1 MATILLVE
9 DNADLR
15 EAIRR
20 QLEADQHRVVEAAD
34 GSEAIQSWSEHNPDL
49 IITDFRMPCM
59 SGLEVI
65 QVVSAQQPALPIIL
79 MSGGMDEQLRM
90 CILHQYPS
98 VRYLAKDVVSTQL
111 CSSVRDAL
119 M

>member
-9 DNADLR
+9 DNTDLR

-34 GSEAIQSWSEHNPDL
+34 GSEAIQSWGEHNPNL

-65 QVVSAQQPALPIIL
+65 KTVSAQQPALPIIL
-79 MSGGMDEQLRM
+79 MSGGMEEQLRVG
-90 CILHQYPS
+90 ILTQFPS
-98 VRYLAKDVVSTQL
+98 VRYLPKDVLSSHLRQ
-111 CSSVRDAL
+111 SVREL
-119 M
+119 LT